1 MPSYAEGL
9 ELVRLMKVGA
19 EILIFTGNSNN
30 NTALVDDGVRLM
42 NWAKRFERVNI
53 ASAKQRGEHP
63 AIMRPA

>member
-30 NTALVDDGVRLM
+30 NTAIVDDGVRLM
-42 NWAKRFERVNI
+42 NWAKRFEKVNI
-53 ASAKQRGEHP
+53 ASAKQRGEHH
-63 AIMRPA
+63 ILSRPA